1 MPLFQQL
8 VASSLVARD
17 LNTDQEI
24 EFRVQH
30 HLDSTIPQ
38 GHKFPLYY
46 TCCNSNAEGAA
57 NIFERWDHS
66 VPAVGVVKFLVYAAG
81 QVSNYG
87 KECHHVDPLLQQ
99 FTPIGS
105 RLSMDA
111 ASGTNAG
118 LTLSRMETSQHNNTI
133 WIF

>member
-8 VASSLVARD
+8 VALSLIASED

-24 EFRVQH
+24 EFRVQQH
-30 HLDSTIPQ
+30 PDSTISQ

-46 TCCNSNAEGAA
+46 TCCNNNAEGAA
-57 NIFERWDHS
+57 NGFLSAGIRQS
-66 VPAVGVVKFLVYAAG
+66 VPAVDVVKFLVYAAG
-81 QVSNYG
+81 QVANYG

-99 FTPIGS
+99 FMPIGS
-105 RLSMDA
+105 RWYMNA

-118 LTLSRMETSQHNNTI
+118 LTLS
-133 WIF
+133 